1 MNIEFKK
8 TNQDDYKNIYDFMKP
23 IWYNTYSFLNTGQV
37 DYLLDK
43 YFNID
48 NLKVYVKKGL
58 IYEDIILNN
67 ELIGYLGFYIYK
79 DHLFLDKAYLKLEYQ
94 NKGLSKQIFSHL
106 KEYNL
111 PIRLCVNQNN
121 KQAISSYFK
130 NGFIVI
136 EEQVNILEHGYI
148 NLDYILEK
156 R

>member
-1 MNIEFKK
+1 MNIKFKK
-8 TNQDDYKNIYDFMKP
+8 TSQDNYINIFDFMKP

-43 YFNID
+43 YFKID
-48 NLKVYVKKGL
+48 NLNEYVNKGL
-58 IYEDIILNN
+58 IYEDIIFND
-67 ELIGYLGFYIYK
+67 ELIGLLGYYIYE
-79 DHLFLDKAYLKLEYQ
+79 DHIFLDKAYLKMEYQ
-94 NKGLSKQIFSHL
+94 NKGLSKHIFDHL
-106 KEYNL
+106 QDYRL

-130 NGFIVI
+130 NGFKII

-156 R
+156 L

>member
-48 NLKVYVKKGL
+48 NLKAYVKKGL

-79 DHLFLDKAYLKLEYQ
+79 DHLFLDKAYLKLDYQ

-136 EEQVNILEHGYI
+136 EEQVNVLEHGYI

-156 R
+156 K

>member
-136 EEQVNILEHGYI
+136 EEQVNVLEHGYI